1 MDIEFETPIV
11 LDERYFGETPEI
23 KELFSI
29 YSRFR
34 QKYMNFTGINLGVN
48 KDKDLIEF
56 CNKASEIWGFKSM
69 SYIIIQSPVV
79 NSFTLGI
86 DLGAE
91 LPTNIETMVEYG
103 PNGIRFKEKYKVNVL
118 IAVYTG
124 LFLNPVYTDRECFAV
139 FLHEV
144 GHNFQCAMNKSAAIA
159 PYVRYPFIVINA
171 FSALLKIISGELR
184 GITELSALLLSATNG
199 GIGAV
204 NKVMMS
210 IKTNPVLGPI
220 YDFISLISKVP
231 SIINSVKNL
240 LLKPLIYPMA
250 ALRTLLGVV
259 TSPLTVLVSVFR
271 YSNEQIADSFAAD
284 LGYSKDLATWL
295 MKMEQNGS
303 SSLDIYNQIP
313 IVNAIVNLWCLP
325 FILILH
331 TFDEHPIAGA
341 RIKGNIDIMT
351 NDLEKGYV
359 DPKMRKAMERDLRDT
374 KAAVAEFEAQTKSL
388 SLKNKQIFSQLFM
401 LMVIDQFDGG
411 IKYKM
416 IKNLFNQSEER
427 EQAYQRVKK
436 MNEGYSFLDDVVIK

>member
-1 MDIEFETPIV
+1 MDKEFETPIV
-11 LDERYFGETPEI
+11 LDERYFGETPAI

-34 QKYMNFTGINLGVN
+34 QKYINFTGINLGVN

-56 CNKASEIWGFKSM
+56 CNKASELWGFKSM
-69 SYIIIQSPVV
+69 SYIIIQSPAV

-103 PNGIRFKEKYKVNVL
+103 PNGIRFKEKCKVNVL

-159 PYVRYPFIVINA
+159 PYIRYPYIIINA
-171 FSALLKIISGELR
+171 YSDLLKILSGELE
-184 GITELSALLLSATNG
+184 GITQLSALLLSATNG

-204 NKVMMS
+204 NKVMMT

-231 SIINSVKNL
+231 SIIDSIKNL
-240 LLKPLIYPMA
+240 LLKPINYPIA
-250 ALRTLLGVV
+250 ALRTLINAI
-259 TSPLTVLVSVFR
+259 SAPLVVLVGVFR

-284 LGYSKDLATWL
+284 LGYGKDLATWL
-295 MKMEQNGS
+295 MKMERNGNS
-303 SSLDIYNQIP
+303 SIDLYNQIP

-325 FILILH
+325 FLLILH

-388 SLKNKQIFSQLFM
+388 SLKNKQIFSQLFL
-401 LMVIDQFDGG
+401 LMTIDQFEGG

-416 IKNLFNQSEER
+416 IKSVFNQSEER